1 MENINKLDSV
11 DQVEPLDK
19 FVKADDKGLFEIIGT
34 SEESIDRLSSA
45 PYSYWR
51 ETFKTLF
58 KNKVAILCFG
68 ILFVLVFFTI
78 FGPMMKHYD
87 YYAVTNLPTYVK
99 PFGSVEL
106 TIAGVTKNYT
116 FWFGTNGTK
125 KDIWSV
131 TWDGARISLLLA
143 VVVSLINAVLGLFI
157 GSVWGFFPKLESQ
170 SSSNLETSLVMF
182 HPYFSIF
189 FSWSGSQVK
198 YQRSGRL
205 IIVLCIFGWMGLA
218 ATLRNNIIIIRNR
231 DFNIA
236 SKTLG
241 SKPTAII
248 VHNLLPYL
256 VSIIVTILATS
267 IPGVIDSEVSLSFFN
282 LSYAG
287 QLTLGGVITAATSAS
302 NDWMAYP
309 LRC

>member
-125 KDIWSV
+125 KIF
-131 TWDGARISLLLA
+131 GQLLGT
-143 VVVSLINAVLGLFI
+143 V
-157 GSVWGFFPKLESQ
+157 LES
-170 SSSNLETSLVMF
+170 L
-182 HPYFSIF
+182 Y
-189 FSWSGSQVK
+189 
-198 YQRSGRL
+198 Y
-205 IIVLCIFGWMGLA
+205 
-218 ATLRNNIIIIRNR
+218 
-231 DFNIA
+231 
-236 SKTLG
+236 
-241 SKPTAII
+241 
-248 VHNLLPYL
+248 
-256 VSIIVTILATS
+256 
-267 IPGVIDSEVSLSFFN
+267 
-282 LSYAG
+282 
-287 QLTLGGVITAATSAS
+287 
-302 NDWMAYP
+302 
-309 LRC
+309 